1 MSSRYSMYY
10 YRQRKKRHRLRAGQ
24 GMAIVTELEG
34 FWGALSER
42 QIAVLLLQVLL
53 TAAAGAAAALIHR
66 RSLQV
71 LTQRLA
77 RENIPLLRSL
87 ALKVGQRLA
96 LPLSGLLV
104 VLAGKLVFSQLGYAT
119 HLLDIIIKLLL
130 ALAIIRTIVYALH
143 VGIAPGPTLKAWEKV
158 ISTTVWVVVALNLVG
173 WMPALQGILDQ
184 LAISVGDTRF
194 SLLMAIK
201 LVVLS
206 GLYILLAVWLSGLI
220 EQYLKRMPH
229 LNISLRV
236 ALGKISRVIL
246 LTVAFL
252 MALTEAGINLSSL
265 TIFGGALGVGI
276 GFGLQKI
283 VSNFIS
289 GFILLGDRSI
299 RPGDVITVG
308 TNYGWVK
315 ELRARYIVVINR
327 DGVETLI
334 PNENL
339 VTTDVINWSYS
350 DRKVRVRIPVQISY
364 DDDPEQAMAI
374 MVQAAS
380 ANPRVLL
387 TPEPAVRLM
396 EFADSGIALELRVWL
411 SDPEEGIGNVRSDIN
426 LAIWHGFKEAG
437 ITIPYPQRDVHLRHV
452 TRPEDANPA

>member
-1 MSSRYSMYY
+1 MEIF
-10 YRQRKKRHRLRAGQ
+10 A
-24 GMAIVTELEG
+24 ELNT
-34 FWGALSER
+34 FWENSLAEHGLLIMLL
-42 QIAVLLLQVLL
+42 QLLLVPV
-53 TAAAGAAAALIHR
+53 AVAVAFLIHR
-66 RSLQV
+66 YSHRT
-71 LTQRLA
+71 LTQRLS
-77 RENIPLLRSL
+77 REDATWLRRLL
-87 ALKVGQRLA
+87 LKVGQRLA
-96 LPLSGLLV
+96 LPVSGLLM
-104 VLAGKLVFSQLGYAT
+104 VLVGKLIAYPLGFET
-119 HLLDIIIKLLL
+119 PVLDVVAKLLL
-130 ALAIIRTIVYALH
+130 ALAIIRILIYALR
-143 VGIAPGPTLKAWEKV
+143 VGIAPGPTLQAWEKV
-158 ISTTVWVVVALNLVG
+158 ISTTVWVIVALHLLG
-173 WMPALQGILDQ
+173 WLPVLEGMLDR
-184 LAISVGDTRF
+184 LAISIGDHRI
-194 SLLMAIK
+194 SLLMGVK
-201 LVVLS
+201 LLVLS
-206 GLYILLAVWLSGLI
+206 GLYILVAVWLGGII
-220 EQYLKRMPH
+220 EQYLRRMQQ

-252 MALTEAGINLSSL
+252 MALTEAGLDLSSL

-308 TNYGWVK
+308 DNYGWVK

-374 MVQAAS
+374 MGEAAA
-380 ANPRVLL
+380 ANPRVLAE
-387 TPEPAVRLM
+387 PEPAVRLM

-426 LAIWHGFKEAG
+426 LAIWRGFRAAG
-437 ITIPYPQRDVHLRHV
+437 ITIPYPQRDVHLRQV
-452 TRPEDANPA
+452 PESGTVPGS

>member
-1 MSSRYSMYY
+1 MDIKM
-10 YRQRKKRHRLRAGQ
+10 
-24 GMAIVTELEG
+24 ELDS
-34 FWGALSER
+34 FWKLAQTDYGL
-42 QIAVLLLQVLL
+42 IVLLLQVLL
-53 TAAAGAAAALIHR
+53 MVAAVTAAILFHR
-66 RSLQV
+66 HSQRT
-71 LTQRLA
+71 LTQRLS
-77 RENIPLLRSL
+77 RENISLLRKL
-87 ALKVGQRLA
+87 VLKTGQRLA
-96 LPLSGLLV
+96 LPVSGLLA
-104 VLAGKLVFSQLGYAT
+104 VLIGKLLAYPLGFET
-119 HLLDIIIKLLL
+119 PVLDVIAKLLL
-130 ALAIIRTIVYALH
+130 ALAAIRLIVYALR
-143 VGIAPGPTLKAWEKV
+143 VGIAPGATLKAWEKV
-158 ISTTVWVVVALNLVG
+158 ISTTIWVIVAIHLLG
-173 WMPALQGILDQ
+173 WLPALEGLLDQ
-184 LAISVGDTRF
+184 LAIKVGDHRI
-194 SLLMAIK
+194 SLLMGVK
-201 LVVLS
+201 LLLLS
-206 GLYILLAVWLSGLI
+206 GLYILVAVWLSGLI
-220 EQYLKRMPH
+220 EQRLRRMPQ

-236 ALGKISRVIL
+236 ALGKISRVML
-246 LTVAFL
+246 LTIAFL
-252 MALTEAGINLSSL
+252 MALTEAGVDLSSL

-374 MVQAAS
+374 MAQAAS
-380 ANPRVLL
+380 ANARVLAN
-387 TPEPAVRLM
+387 PEPAVRLM
-396 EFADSGIALELRVWL
+396 EFADSGISLELRVWL

-437 ITIPYPQRDVHLRHV
+437 ITIPYPQRDVHLRQV
-452 TRPEDANPA
+452 VGTQAVNPV